1 MRTQRVRPIATWLH
15 LWFNRPMQRIS
26 RLDPLAIVDD
36 QRLMREGLRTLLEL
50 ESDLAIAAEAEDGQ
64 AALEQYEATRPA
76 VVLMDIRMPRLDG
89 VEATRRLC
97 KRWPEARVIILTT
110 FDDDAYVFD
119 GLRAGAL
126 GYLLKDVSGHELAE
140 AVRKVAAGG
149 ALIEPSVARKVLAE
163 FARLAQP
170 GPSGPGPSGPGSP
183 PRAAVRTR
191 TGDLAPA
198 GVRRQQPPDRQPAL
212 PGRRHGQELY
222 LNHPG

>member
-1 MRTQRVRPIATWLH
+1 
-15 LWFNRPMQRIS
+15 
-26 RLDPLAIVDD
+26 
-36 QRLMREGLRTLLEL
+36 
-50 ESDLAIAAEAEDGQ
+50 
-64 AALEQYEATRPA
+64 
-76 VVLMDIRMPRLDG
+76 MPRLDG

-110 FDDDAYVFD
+110 FDDDPYVFD

-163 FARLAQP
+163 FTRLAP
-170 GPSGPGPSGPGSP
+170 DRPALGSP

>member
-1 MRTQRVRPIATWLH
+1 MEPI
-15 LWFNRPMQRIS
+15 RI
-26 RLDPLAIVDD
+26 LIVDD

-64 AALEQYEATRPA
+64 AALEQYEATRPD

-97 KRWPEARVIILTT
+97 QRWPEARVIILTT

-163 FARLAQP
+163 FARLA
-170 GPSGPGPSGPGSP
+170 GRRTGSGPRSP

-198 GVRRQQPPDRQPAL
+198 GVGRQQPPDRQPAL

-222 LNHPG
+222 LNHPGQAGCARPHPGRLARPRARAAVT